1 MPSEEEV
8 TASMTAAHAA
18 VAALDVG
25 AADALWHVLTNVNA
39 LLKRAKAER
48 LGIARAV
55 TRLQVCFVP
64 TSSSKE
70 SSSWTRLSGS

>member
-8 TASMTAAHAA
+8 TASLTAAHAA

-25 AADALWHVLTNVNA
+25 AADALWHVLTNINA
-39 LLKRAKAER
+39 LLKRAKADR

-55 TRLQVCFVP
+55 NRLQVCFAL
-64 TSSSKE
+64 TSSAKYL
-70 SSSWTRLSGS
+70 SSWTHAVR

>member
-1 MPSEEEV
+1 MPVPSAEEL

-25 AADALWHVLTNVNA
+25 AADALWHVLTNVVA
-39 LLKRAKAER
+39 LLDRAQADR

-55 TRLQVCFVP
+55 TRLQVGL
-64 TSSSKE
+64 T
-70 SSSWTRLSGS
+70 